1 MIKKKKRRR
10 ERPKRNEEEKKK
22 EEEKERIHMPPF
34 SSLRLSLSCRL
45 FRAQVFAFLSLLFR
59 STCSAHTRR
68 HDDLQQTY
76 GTLGVWG
83 DGSAPGLLSW
93 YPKSALSARAYSFGL
108 SYDTSVP
115 TFFLSFVLLST
126 RYLYCSS

>member
-1 MIKKKKRRR
+1 MKKKK
-10 ERPKRNEEEKKK
+10 KKK

-34 SSLRLSLSCRL
+34 FFSSSLSCRL

-108 SYDTSVP
+108 SDDTSVP